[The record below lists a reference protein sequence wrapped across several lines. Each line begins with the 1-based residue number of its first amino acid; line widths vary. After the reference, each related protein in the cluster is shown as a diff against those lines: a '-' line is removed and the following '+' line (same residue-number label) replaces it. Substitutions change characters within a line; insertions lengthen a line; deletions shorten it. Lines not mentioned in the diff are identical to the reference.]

1 MICSLCWIWDLID
14 SNPSVTASQKLKF
27 HLKTHGMYDTVVS
40 NHVKLISLIASNSKC
55 SVIQYCN
62 VNSFPVSRSNYYGP
76 CKLLTDSVNWPV
88 RHRKLHLSSW
98 LESEID
104 TWNDARQALLVAI
117 HTQAKY
123 IYIIYL
129 TIPWQWQF
137 RNLLWLRMRA
147 LATMFCLTQ
156 LSVKLRCI
164 TDCWVA
170 QHISFDRC
178 MVYRS
183 RQREISTHIN

>member
-88 RHRKLHLSSW
+88 RHRKLHLSSS
-98 LESEID
+98 LEIEID
-104 TWNDARQALLVAI
+104 TWNDARQALLVAR
-117 HTQAKY
+117 HTQAK
-123 IYIIYL
+123 IYNLINNCLAVTFQKLAL
-129 TIPWQWQF
+129 TENESTGNYVLFDTAQRQIEVHHG
-137 RNLLWLRMRA
+137 LLSRSAHKFWLMHGVS
-147 LATMFCLTQ
+147 LHT
-156 LSVKLRCI
+156 VG
-164 TDCWVA
+164 D
-170 QHISFDRC
+170 QH
-178 MVYRS
+178 
-183 RQREISTHIN
+183 TH